1 MFKLSMNFSDPDINL
16 IKAEVKNLINLIHDA
31 DSEFII
37 EIIEFIKDNMI
48 NEYYETELSRLQYLA
63 LDPRYKLQEIKNTL
77 EGILIRITPRNSN
90 GCRYKKKRRS
100 RTV

>member
-1 MFKLSMNFSDPDINL
+1 MFKLSMNFSNPDINL
-16 IKAEVKNLINLIHDA
+16 TKAEVKKLINLIHNA

-37 EIIEFIKDNMI
+37 EIIEFIKDSMI

-63 LDPRYKLQEIKNTL
+63 LDPRYKLEEIKNTL
-77 EGILIRITPRNSN
+77 EGILIRITPKNSN
-90 GCRYKKKRRS
+90 SGGYKKKRKS